1 MEQAREYTSALV
13 GDLDEAQWNVPRLT
27 IVNPTH
33 WEVGHVGW
41 FMEHWCLRWR
51 GPDRPLAPSLLPDA
65 DRWFDSRAV
74 AHATRW
80 DLELPARPVLLAYL
94 DDVLEATLARLDRTD
109 GSPASLYF
117 FQLAL
122 YHELMHGEAFAYT
135 RQTCGY
141 PAPAVARRTARA
153 DDGDAS
159 VAAQGFEQGAPRTA
173 AGFVFD
179 NEKWGHAVDLQP
191 YSIARRP
198 VTQGEYR
205 AFVEDGGY
213 LRPELWNADGR
224 AWLADRNVDGPIYW
238 RRGVEGQWE
247 ARRFDR
253 WLPLDPAASM
263 VHLTRFEAEAWCAWA
278 GRRLPTESEW
288 ELAAVSGAIAPADV
302 WEWTA
307 SPFTPYPG
315 FQADPYAEYSAPWFE
330 THCSVRGGSHATPAA
345 LLHAKFR
352 NFYCPDRADIFV
364 GFRTCALC

>member
-1 MEQAREYTSALV
+1 MEQARQYTSALV
-13 GDLDEAQWNVPRLT
+13 GDLDDAQWNVPRLA
-27 IVNPTH
+27 IVNPMR

-41 FMEHWCLRWR
+41 FMEHWCLRWN
-51 GPDRPLAPSLLPDA
+51 GPGRPLAPSRLADA
-65 DRWFDSRAV
+65 DRWFDSRTV

-80 DLELPARPVLLAYL
+80 DLDLPPRPALLAYL
-94 DDVLEATLARLDRTD
+94 DAVLDASLARLERTD
-109 GSPASLYF
+109 GSPESLYF

-141 PAPAVARRTARA
+141 PAPGPARRTSRPAE
-153 DDGDAS
+153 GDAR
-159 VAAQGFEQGAPRTA
+159 VAAQSFEQGAPRSA

-179 NEKWGHAVDLQP
+179 NEKWSHDVELP
-191 YSIARRP
+191 SWSIARRP
-198 VTQGEYR
+198 VTQGEFR
-205 AFVEDGGY
+205 AFVEDDGY
-213 LRPELWNADGR
+213 LRPEFWSADGR
-224 AWLADRNVDGPIYW
+224 AWLAGRNVKHPVYW
-238 RRGVEGQWE
+238 RRGADGPWE
-247 ARRFDR
+247 VRRFER
-253 WLPLDPAASM
+253 WRPLDAAASM

-307 SPFTPYPG
+307 SPFAPYPG
-315 FQADPYAEYSAPWFE
+315 FQADPYAEYSAPWFD
-330 THCSVRGGSHATPAA
+330 THCSVRGGSHATSEA
-345 LLHAKFR
+345 LLHPKFR